1 MSQKSIVSSP
11 FAELALGVQWW
22 GSWHFSLVCQR
33 YDGQDDL
40 NVFWM
45 KYDLVRWPPE
55 RINLGKCGSVMCWV
69 RDGKDDG
76 YNTC

>member
-22 GSWHFSLVCQR
+22 GSWHFSLICQR
-33 YDGQDDL
+33 CDGRDDL
-40 NVFWM
+40 NVFRM
-45 KYDLVRWPPE
+45 KFDLVRWSIE
-55 RINLGKCGSVMCWV
+55 RINLGECGGVTCWL

-76 YNTC
+76 FNTC